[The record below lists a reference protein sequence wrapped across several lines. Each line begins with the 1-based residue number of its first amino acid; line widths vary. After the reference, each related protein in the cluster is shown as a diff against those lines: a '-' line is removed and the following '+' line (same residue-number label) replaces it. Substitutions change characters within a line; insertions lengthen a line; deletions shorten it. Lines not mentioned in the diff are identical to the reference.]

1 MASGSL
7 SHYVTLGRAH
17 DAFLASEQPGAQT
30 SPAEREAIMGALIAA
45 ALPCGMPARE
55 LRPIAW
61 IERRLATYRAAFG
74 LDVPTRAQPERI
86 AA

>member
-1 MASGSL
+1 MNGSL
-7 SHYVTLGRAH
+7 AHYAALGRAY
-17 DAFLASEQPGAQT
+17 DAFLASEQRET

-45 ALPCGMPARE
+45 ALPCGLPPRTTT
-55 LRPIAW
+55 PIAW

-74 LDVPTRAQPERI
+74 LDDAQAERI